1 MDRMP
6 EDYGADAYEFEG
18 SAANDGHERSHVMPQ
33 QPMIQHKQPAD
44 INDVSEIKRRLK
56 LIFNYYSSY
65 GDRLNV
71 CNLKSSKFHKIM
83 QDSMI
88 LQDSTNLMEKKK
100 LDLLFCQVNKHKPNM
115 QFDQFL

>member
-1 MDRMP
+1 M
-6 EDYGADAYEFEG
+6 
-18 SAANDGHERSHVMPQ
+18 SQ
-33 QPMIQHKQPAD
+33 QPIIQHKHPAD
-44 INDVSEIKRRLK
+44 INDVGEIKRRLK

-88 LQDSTNLMEKKK
+88 LKDSTNLMEKKK